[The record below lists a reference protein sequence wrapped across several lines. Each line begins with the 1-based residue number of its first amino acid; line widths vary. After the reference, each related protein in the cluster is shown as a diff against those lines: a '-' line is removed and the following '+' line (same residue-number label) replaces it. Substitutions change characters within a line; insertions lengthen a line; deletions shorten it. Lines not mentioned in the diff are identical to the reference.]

1 MAPVR
6 ENGITTGKF
15 DLLSNIAN
23 YLHFYYF
30 WLVTIMPTTL
40 PCDENVLFLRIAEG
54 DEVAYRAAFDRYK
67 APFFSA
73 AYKLTRRADLSEDI
87 VQEVFILLWTRRDLV
102 AAADNPVHYLFTILY
117 NSIYASF
124 KKVAAET
131 QLKETLLSDMSLSLH
146 TADPEDSVTQA
157 LQTKQQL
164 QLLNDAI
171 SLLPRQQQL
180 VFKLSRE
187 EGLSRGQIAS
197 QMHISPH
204 SVKNH
209 LQHALRNIRGYF
221 KDHQVISLLVL
232 CFKLFFPFD

>member
-1 MAPVR
+1 MGRVR
-6 ENGITTGKF
+6 GNGILTGKS

-23 YLHFYYF
+23 YLQFYYF
-30 WLVTIMPTTL
+30 WSVTIMPTTL
-40 PCDENVLFLRIAEG
+40 PCDEKVLFLRIAEG

-73 AYKLTRRADLSEDI
+73 AYKLTRRADLAEDI
-87 VQEVFILLWTRRDLV
+87 VQEVFILLWTRRHLV
-102 AAADNPVHYLFTILY
+102 AAADNPTHYLFTILY
-117 NSIYASF
+117 NCIYASF
-124 KKVAAET
+124 KKTAAET
-131 QLKETLLSDMSLSLH
+131 QLKETLLSDMSLH
-146 TADPEDSVTQA
+146 TASAEDPIMQA

-171 SLLPRQQQL
+171 GLLPRQQQL
-180 VFKLSRE
+180 VLKLSRQ
-187 EGLSRGQIAS
+187 EGLSRGEIAS

-209 LQHALRNIRGYF
+209 LQHAMRNIRGYF
-221 KDHQVISLLVL
+221 KDHQVISLLAL